1 MKVLVAEDENFSRTI
16 LTSMIERWGYEPIVV
31 ENGEQALEVLQQEDA
46 PNLILLDWYMPGM
59 SGLEVLQ
66 KEKKKK
72 NLKLPYII
80 LLTANAEK
88 EDVLQGI
95 NAGANDY
102 VLKPYDRDDLKT
114 RIDRGKHIVELQLSS
129 KQESSPEE

>member
-66 KEKKKK
+66 KVRNPK